1 MGLPLTMLFSMINDS
16 THRQDRGVPLQ
27 FNTQRPGIP
36 SGDAPAINVQPM
48 ARVSSIERLEEIAKW
63 MIT

>member
-1 MGLPLTMLFSMINDS
+1 MINDS
-16 THRQDRGVPLQ
+16 THRQDRSVPLQ

-48 ARVSSIERLEEIAKW
+48 ARGASSIERLDEIAKW